1 MSSMER
7 FTKWFRSARQRLHR
21 GEDRATFEINPILS
35 ASPGL
40 STFTAGAKTPSQ
52 EFKGCPVC
60 GSRFNIASVNG
71 HAMGERISLPSPLSK
86 VPR

>member
-7 FTKWFRSARQRLHR
+7 FTKWFRSARQCLHR

-52 EFKGCPVC
+52 EWKKKPYDYRLQQGELVHHSL
-60 GSRFNIASVNG
+60 GAQ
-71 HAMGERISLPSPLSK
+71 HARDWILCR
-86 VPR
+86 V